1 MKFLEIQYKNGD
13 RDLINMDTVSF
24 VALRKTP
31 DGKRQLEIL
40 YPEMVAPVTGPQG
53 SIRHGGAVP
62 FRQYACVGVCVM
74 EKLAE
79 DCYKAICDLLN
90 GPAVFA
96 SVVETEPA
104 AAEMPPP
111 LKPVA
116 MLDEEREK
124 KPPAPPPPLI
134 RR

>member
-1 MKFLEIQYKNGD
+1 MKYLEIQYKNGD
-13 RDLINMDTVSF
+13 RDLVNLETVSF
-24 VALRKTP
+24 VAMHKAP

-62 FRQYACVGVCVM
+62 FRQYACVGVNVA
-74 EKLAE
+74 EKLAD
-79 DCYKAICDLLN
+79 DCYKAICDLLK
-90 GPAVFA
+90 GGDGFA
-96 SVVETEPA
+96 SVLETDPVPSEF
-104 AAEMPPP
+104 PPP

-124 KPPAPPPPLI
+124 KPPVPPPPLI